1 MNEIT
6 TLFTAIGSFFTN
18 SDWFSIVKWPFW
30 VLLTTVAVGGI
41 YCARFGKKTL
51 LNQAVACT
59 LALVSIYLTAVI
71 AYIHW
76 PVIRDWFSE
85 LPFLSVTDEQVSVTD
100 IFSIDPAALAPLL
113 LRLMLL
119 ALMISIAD
127 AIITTGKSIV
137 AWFLSQLLAAFLG
150 LIGYAV
156 VTAGLS
162 LILPSLLGR
171 FAIIPVV
178 IILAVGLLMLCAKFI
193 FTVVISG
200 GNPYFTTVY
209 KFFTV
214 NKGGSLFTVSS
225 LTFLFALALVCVLQ
239 MTGSTA
245 AVYAQANV
253 SALWI
258 VLALVMV
265 VLFIFA
271 TFFLDRKK
279 A

>member
-1 MNEIT
+1 MNEFT
-6 TLFTAIGSFFTN
+6 TLFTAIGNFFTN

-59 LALVSIYLTAVI
+59 LTLVSIYLTAVI
-71 AYIHW
+71 AFIHW
-76 PVIRDWFSE
+76 PVVRNLFSE
-85 LPFLSVTDEQVSVTD
+85 LPFLSVTDEQVFVTD
-100 IFSIDPAALAPLL
+100 IFSMNLGVLAPWL
-113 LRLMLL
+113 LRLMIL
-119 ALMISIAD
+119 ALMISVAD
-127 AIITTGKSIV
+127 AFITSGKSIV
-137 AWFLSQLLAAFLG
+137 SWFFSQIFAAFLG

-178 IILAVGLLMLCAKFI
+178 IVVAVGLLMLCAKFI

-214 NKGGSLFTVSS
+214 NRGGSLFTVSS
-225 LTFLFALALVCVLQ
+225 LTFLFALVLIFALHISGRTV
-239 MTGSTA
+239 
-245 AVYAQANV
+245 AVYADANV

-258 VLALVMV
+258 ILALVMT
-265 VLFIFA
+265 VLFLFA

-279 A
+279 S